1 MRLFGH
7 RDRDLNA
14 EIEAHLRMAE
24 QDRVERGET
33 REQARRGARREFGNE
48 ALIKEVTR
56 EMWGWQALYGV
67 ARDFRYGAR
76 MLRKNPG
83 FASVVV
89 LTLALGIGAN
99 TAIYSTMR
107 AALTPAPIPAMDR
120 AVMVWSENA
129 SRDEHQFPVS
139 APDYRDWKAGGVFS
153 HLAAFEEVGRNL
165 RPGGRSE
172 RVDGIDVTGGFFET
186 LAIPPQLGRVFGP
199 QDMQPGQER
208 VAILSNGLW
217 RSRFAADP
225 AVIGTTVVLDGAPH
239 TIIGV
244 LPSAFPKYGKD
255 PIYCPNLLQ
264 APIDSERGTRH
275 YFVLGRLRD
284 GLTLEAAQKRMDE
297 MTARLAAQYPDSNR
311 GDSARLQP
319 VEESFV
325 EDARAL
331 LLVLFGAVGFVLLI
345 ACANIASLVLARGTS
360 RAREM
365 TVRAA
370 LGASRWQLSRQLL
383 AESLLL
389 ALIGGAL
396 AIVPA
401 AGAMKLIASFQID
414 QLPNPELIAMDWR
427 VLAFNLLLSAATG
440 ILFGLAPAWQVR
452 RVQVHDALKA
462 GSRGVSGSRHE
473 RLRGLLVVGEVA
485 LTLVLLAG
493 AGLMVRTF
501 VRLRS
506 AYPGYDTRGVLTM
519 KVALSSSQYPD
530 GERRPAFFAQVL
542 RQASA
547 LPGVR
552 DAGAIDDLPTSDSL
566 HGTALFFPDRP
577 DPRPEDVPLVL
588 RNRVVGDYFHA
599 MRIPLLRGRYLN
611 EGDRQ
616 GAPLVALIDQWTARR
631 YWPNQDPVG
640 RPFKFGR
647 KEPVRK
653 VVGVVGD
660 VDSGVAVTLLKGRIG
675 HFYIPAG
682 QEPRAEMTLV
692 ARTEGDPLQLVSP
705 MREVVRRIDIDQ
717 PVFDVMTLATVRAAG
732 SQSQEL
738 ASLLLGGFAAVALL
752 LAAIGIYG
760 VAAYNVGRRTREF
773 GIRMSLGAQPGD
785 VLRLVIRRGLLL
797 TAAGIA
803 LGLAGAVGLTRVMQ
817 DLLYGIGATD
827 PATFAAVTTVL
838 AAVTLLAGYLPAR
851 RATRVDPVLA
861 LREE

>member
-1 MRLFGH
+1 M
-7 RDRDLNA
+7 
-14 EIEAHLRMAE
+14 
-24 QDRVERGET
+24 
-33 REQARRGARREFGNE
+33 
-48 ALIKEVTR
+48 
-56 EMWGWQALYGV
+56 
-67 ARDFRYGAR
+67 
-76 MLRKNPG
+76 
-83 FASVVV
+83 
-89 LTLALGIGAN
+89 
-99 TAIYSTMR
+99 
-107 AALTPAPIPAMDR
+107 
-120 AVMVWSENA
+120 
-129 SRDEHQFPVS
+129 
-139 APDYRDWKAGGVFS
+139 
-153 HLAAFEEVGRNL
+153 
-165 RPGGRSE
+165 
-172 RVDGIDVTGGFFET
+172 
-186 LAIPPQLGRVFGP
+186 
-199 QDMQPGQER
+199 
-208 VAILSNGLW
+208 
-217 RSRFAADP
+217 
-225 AVIGTTVVLDGAPH
+225 
-239 TIIGV
+239 
-244 LPSAFPKYGKD
+244 
-255 PIYCPNLLQ
+255 
-264 APIDSERGTRH
+264 
-275 YFVLGRLRD
+275 GRLRD
-284 GLTLEAAQKRMDE
+284 GLTLEAAQKRMDGL
-297 MTARLAAQYPDSNR
+297 TARLAAQYPDSNR

-319 VEESFV
+319 MEESFV

-360 RAREM
+360 RSREM

-389 ALIGGAL
+389 ALIGGLL

-401 AGAMKLIASFQID
+401 AGTMKLVASFQID

-440 ILFGLAPAWQVR
+440 ILFGLAPAWQVHR
-452 RVQVHDALKA
+452 VRVQDALKA
-462 GSRGVSGSRHE
+462 GGRGVAGSLHQ

-519 KVALSSSQYPD
+519 KVALASSQYPD
-530 GERRPAFFAQVL
+530 GEKRPAFFAQVL

-552 DAGAIDDLPTSDSL
+552 HAGAIDDLPASDSL

-588 RNRVVGDYFHA
+588 RNRVAGDYFRA

-611 EGDRQ
+611 EGDRKE
-616 GAPLVALIDQWTARR
+616 APLVALIDQWTARR

-640 RPFKFGR
+640 KPFKFGR
-647 KEPVRK
+647 KEAVRK

-660 VDSGVAVTLLKGRIG
+660 VDSGVVVTLVKGRVG
-675 HFYIPAG
+675 HFYIPAE

-692 ARTEGDPLQLVSP
+692 ARTGGDPMQLVP
-705 MREVVRRIDIDQ
+705 AMREVVRRIDIDQ

-732 SQSQEL
+732 SESQEL

-760 VAAYNVGRRTREF
+760 VMAYNVGRRTREF

-785 VLRLVIRRGLLL
+785 VLRLVIRRGIVL
-797 TAAGIA
+797 TAAGLA
-803 LGLAGAVGLTRVMQ
+803 LGLAGAFGLTRLMQ

-827 PATFAAVTTVL
+827 PATFAAVTAVL

>member
-1 MRLFGH
+1 
-7 RDRDLNA
+7 
-14 EIEAHLRMAE
+14 
-24 QDRVERGET
+24 
-33 REQARRGARREFGNE
+33 
-48 ALIKEVTR
+48 
-56 EMWGWQALYGV
+56 
-67 ARDFRYGAR
+67 
-76 MLRKNPG
+76 
-83 FASVVV
+83 
-89 LTLALGIGAN
+89 
-99 TAIYSTMR
+99 
-107 AALTPAPIPAMDR
+107 
-120 AVMVWSENA
+120 
-129 SRDEHQFPVS
+129 
-139 APDYRDWKAGGVFS
+139 
-153 HLAAFEEVGRNL
+153 
-165 RPGGRSE
+165 
-172 RVDGIDVTGGFFET
+172 
-186 LAIPPQLGRVFGP
+186 
-199 QDMQPGQER
+199 
-208 VAILSNGLW
+208 
-217 RSRFAADP
+217 
-225 AVIGTTVVLDGAPH
+225 
-239 TIIGV
+239 
-244 LPSAFPKYGKD
+244 
-255 PIYCPNLLQ
+255 
-264 APIDSERGTRH
+264 
-275 YFVLGRLRD
+275 
-284 GLTLEAAQKRMDE
+284 
-297 MTARLAAQYPDSNR
+297 MTARLAARYPDSNR

-389 ALIGGAL
+389 ALTGGAL

-427 VLAFNLLLSAATG
+427 VLVFNLLLSAATG

-566 HGTALFFPDRP
+566 HGTALIFPDRP

-588 RNRVVGDYFHA
+588 RNRVVGDYFRA

-660 VDSGVAVTLLKGRIG
+660 VDSGVAVTLLKGRMG

-773 GIRMSLGAQPGD
+773 GIRMSLGARPRD
-785 VLRLVIRRGLLL
+785 VLRLVIRRGILL

-803 LGLAGAVGLTRVMQ
+803 LGLAGAVGLTRIMQ

-827 PATFAAVTTVL
+827 PATFAAVTAVL